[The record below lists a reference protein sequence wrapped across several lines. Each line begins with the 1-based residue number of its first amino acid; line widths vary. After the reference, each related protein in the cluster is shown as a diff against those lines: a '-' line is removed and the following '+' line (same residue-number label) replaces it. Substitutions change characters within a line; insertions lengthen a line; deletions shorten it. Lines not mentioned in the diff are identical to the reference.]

1 MMSKPS
7 LYSKVLSSILCII
20 IGIVFIFSGISK
32 IPTLE
37 QFGWTIVE
45 TTPLNWDI
53 AEWCARLLIGLEIF
67 LGLLFITHL
76 RLRKLAIPLS
86 FLLLS
91 VFTAYLLLVIKV
103 HGSSGN
109 CGCFGEMIQMTPLQS
124 VYKNVAMLLVI
135 GIIFFLQHEW
145 TFRFATLAVVLLFL
159 SCLLVPFLI
168 NPPESIYIYEK
179 ESDINEPLPLSM
191 LYQSEINAPPKEE
204 LRKGKHVISFM
215 SLTCEYCR
223 KAAKRIRIMKN
234 KHPEL
239 PFYLVLNGDSS
250 MLKPFFEDTRLTN
263 VPYSMFNGAEQF
275 KTINGG
281 TALPTI
287 KWVKDT
293 TLVRESNYITLDE
306 NEILKWLHEK

>member
-1 MMSKPS
+1 MTGNASF
-7 LYSKVLSSILCII
+7 YSKVVSSILCVV

-45 TTPLNWDI
+45 TTPLNWDL
-53 AEWCARLLIGLEIF
+53 AEWSARLLIGLEIF

-76 RLRKLAIPLS
+76 RLRRVAIPVS
-86 FLLLS
+86 VLLLV

-109 CGCFGEMIQMTPLQS
+109 CGCFGEVIQMTPLES
-124 VYKNVAMLLVI
+124 VYKNLAMLVLI
-135 GIIFFLQHEW
+135 GIISFLQHEW
-145 TFRFATLAVVLLFL
+145 RFRFASLTVILLL
-159 SCLLVPFLI
+159 LTCLLIPFLM

-179 ESDINEPLPLSM
+179 EQDINEPLPLSM
-191 LYQSEINAPPKEE
+191 LYQSEINAPPTEE

-223 KAAKRIRIMKN
+223 KAAKRIRIMRD

-239 PFYLVLNGDSS
+239 PFYIVLNGDSS

-281 TALPTI
+281 IALPTI

-293 TLVRESNYITLDE
+293 TLVRESNYITLYE
-306 NEILKWLHEK
+306 NDILKWLHEK